1 MKTEGKFIKIV
12 RLILAMVMLYT
23 IFIIGPQ
30 MLHSLKESL
39 EQQAQQVCFINLL
52 QVEMLNTSSSIK
64 EAAINSI
71 INNPECQSL
80 FTNNTTTN
88 G

>member
-1 MKTEGKFIKIV
+1 MKTEGKIIAIV
-12 RLILAMVMLYT
+12 ELILAIAMLYI
-23 IFIIGPQ
+23 IFIIGPSV
-30 MLHSLKESL
+30 LHSLKESL
-39 EQQAQQVCFINLL
+39 EQQAQQVCAINVL
-52 QVEMLNTSSSIK
+52 QLEMLNTSSSIK

-71 INNPECQSL
+71 INSSECQSL

>member
-12 RLILAMVMLYT
+12 ELILAIAMLYT
-23 IFIIGPQ
+23 IFIIGPP

-39 EQQAQQVCFINLL
+39 EQQAQQVCAINVL
-52 QVEMLNTSSSIK
+52 QAEMLNTSSSI
-64 EAAINSI
+64 NSS
-71 INNPECQSL
+71 ECQSL
-80 FTNNTTTN
+80 STNNTTTN